1 MTSVLRRLCL
11 GTLVTNLGNGA
22 WFTSWALFLTR
33 SAHLPAAQVGLGMAV
48 AAGVGLVAATPL
60 GHLGDRV
67 GPRET
72 LIALLLVQAAGMC
85 AYLAVGG
92 FAVFLAAACTTT
104 AMSQASGGVRGA
116 LVLGLA
122 EDKVGAMAS
131 LRVANHIGV
140 ALGAVL
146 GGAVIAVGTR
156 EAYAALVLVDAAT
169 YVGYAAIVATVPRV
183 PAVARRSGP
192 ALVVLRDGPY
202 MTLAAMTGVLSLCWG
217 MLSSGVPLWIVG
229 HTHASASLGAAI
241 VLINSVVIAAL
252 QIPVARGIR
261 SPLGAAR
268 GAFGAGALLAASC
281 VLFAL
286 TAGLGGPGATALF
299 VAAGFVHVAGELLF
313 VAAQWGLSIP
323 LMPPGAAGQY
333 QGMFATGEAAAQM
346 VAPVLMTT
354 LVAGWGQPGWLVL
367 AVVFLTATAPAAPA
381 TRWALRTRAAYG

>member
-11 GTLVTNLGNGA
+11 GTFVTNVGNGA
-22 WFTSWALFLTR
+22 WFTGWALFLTR
-33 SAHLPAAQVGLGMAV
+33 SAQLPAEQVGLGMGI

-72 LIALLLVQAAGMC
+72 LIALLVVQAAGML

-116 LVLGLA
+116 LVLGLS
-122 EDKVGAMAS
+122 EDKMGAMAR
-131 LRVANHIGV
+131 LRVANHVGV
-140 ALGAVL
+140 TVGAVL
-146 GGAVIAVGTR
+146 GGVVIAIGTR
-156 EAYAALVLVDAAT
+156 GAYVTLVLVNAAT
-169 YVGYAAIVATVPRV
+169 FVGYAAIVAGVPRV
-183 PAVARRSGP
+183 PPAPRHGGP
-192 ALVVLRDGPY
+192 ALTVLRDRPY
-202 MTLAAMTGVLSLCWG
+202 MALAAMTGVLSLCWG
-217 MLSSGVPLWIVG
+217 MLSSGVPLWIVR
-229 HTHASASLGAAI
+229 HTHAAPALGAAI
-241 VLINSVVIAAL
+241 VIVNSICIAAF
-252 QIPVARGIR
+252 QIRVARGIET
-261 SPLGAAR
+261 PLSAAR

-299 VAAGFVHVAGELLF
+299 LAAGLVHVAGELLF

-367 AVVFLTATAPAAPA
+367 GAVFLVATAPAAPA

>member
-33 SAHLPAAQVGLGMAV
+33 SAHLPAAQVGLGMGV

-72 LIALLLVQAAGMC
+72 LIALLLVQAAGMV

-104 AMSQASGGVRGA
+104 AMSQASGGVRRA
-116 LVLGLA
+116 LVLGLT
-122 EDKVGAMAS
+122 EDKMGALAA
-131 LRVANHIGV
+131 LRVANHVGV

-146 GGAVIAVGTR
+146 GGAVIAIGTR
-156 EAYAALVLVDAAT
+156 GAYAALVLVDAAT
-169 YVGYAAIVATVPRV
+169 FAGYAGIVASVPRV
-183 PAVARRSGP
+183 PAVPRRDGP
-192 ALVVLRDGPY
+192 ALIVLRDRPY

-217 MLSSGVPLWIVG
+217 MLSSGVPLWIVR
-229 HTHASASLGAAI
+229 HTHASPSLGAAI
-241 VLINSVVIAAL
+241 VVINAVCIAAF
-252 QIPVARGIR
+252 QIRVAQGIET
-261 SPLGAAR
+261 PPGAAR
-268 GAFGAGALLAASC
+268 GAFAAGGLLAASC

-286 TAGLGGPGATALF
+286 TAGLGGPGAAALF
-299 VAAGFVHVAGELLF
+299 IAAGLVHVAGELLF

-333 QGMFATGEAAAQM
+333 QGMFATGEAAAQV
-346 VAPVLMTT
+346 VAPALMTT

-367 AVVFLTATAPAAPA
+367 AVLFLTATAPAAPA
-381 TRWALRTRAAYG
+381 TRWALRTRTA

>member
-11 GTLVTNLGNGA
+11 GTFVTNVGNGA
-22 WFTSWALFLTR
+22 WFTAWALFLTR
-33 SAHLPAAQVGLGMAV
+33 SAHLPAAQVGLGMGI

-60 GHLGDRV
+60 GHVADRV

-72 LIALLLVQAAGMC
+72 LIALLLVQAAGMVS
-85 AYLAVGG
+85 YLAVGG

-122 EDKVGAMAS
+122 EDRTGAMAK
-131 LRVANHIGV
+131 LRVANHVGV
-140 ALGAVL
+140 TVGAVL
-146 GGAVIAVGTR
+146 GGVVIALDTR
-156 EAYAALVLVDAAT
+156 TAYAALVLVDAAT
-169 YVGYAAIVATVPRV
+169 FAGYAGIVAGVPRV
-183 PAVARRSGP
+183 PPVPRRDGP
-192 ALVVLRDGPY
+192 ALTVLHDRPY

-217 MLSSGVPLWIVG
+217 MLSSGVPLWIVR
-229 HTHASASLGAAI
+229 HTHASPSLGAAI
-241 VLINSVVIAAL
+241 VIVNSILIAAF
-252 QIPVARGIR
+252 QIRVARGIET
-261 SPLGAAR
+261 PLAAAR

-299 VAAGFVHVAGELLF
+299 LAAGLMHVAGELLF

>member
-11 GTLVTNLGNGA
+11 GTFVTNVGNGA
-22 WFTSWALFLTR
+22 WFTAWALFLTR
-33 SAHLPAAQVGLGMAV
+33 SAHLPAARVGLGMGI
-48 AAGVGLVAATPL
+48 AAGIGLVAATPV
-60 GHLGDRV
+60 GHVADRV

-72 LIALLLVQAAGMC
+72 LIALLLVQAAGMVS
-85 AYLAVGG
+85 YLAVGG

-122 EDKVGAMAS
+122 EDKTGALAK
-131 LRVANHIGV
+131 LRVANHVGV
-140 ALGAVL
+140 TVGAVL
-146 GGAVIAVGTR
+146 GGVVIALDTR
-156 EAYAALVLVDAAT
+156 TAYAALVLVNAAT
-169 YVGYAAIVATVPRV
+169 FAGYAGIVAGVPRV
-183 PAVARRSGP
+183 PPVPRGGGP
-192 ALVVLRDGPY
+192 ALTVLRDRPY
-202 MTLAAMTGVLSLCWG
+202 IALAAMTGVLSLCWG
-217 MLSSGVPLWIVG
+217 MLSSGVPLWIVR
-229 HTHASASLGAAI
+229 HTHASPSLGAAI
-241 VLINSVVIAAL
+241 VIVNSVLIAAF
-252 QIPVARGIR
+252 QIRVARGIET
-261 SPLGAAR
+261 PLAAAR

-286 TAGLGGPGATALF
+286 TAGLGGPGAAALF
-299 VAAGFVHVAGELLF
+299 LTAGLVHVAGELLF

-323 LMPPGAAGQY
+323 LMPEGAAGQY

-367 AVVFLTATAPAAPA
+367 AVVFLTATAPATPA